1 MHHVNRDIAPVIG
14 NCCIKNFLPE
24 LKIKKCEICETPH
37 KRWKYN
43 LCKECQAKQKTRDRN
58 RKIKEKADLK
68 KKKYGSMYNYFYKS
82 Y

>member
-37 KRWKYN
+37 KRWKYAKHHIKGGN
-43 LCKECQAKQKTRDRN
+43 IIFVRSAKQNKRQE
-58 RKIKEKADLK
+58 IGIEKLK
-68 KKKYGSMYNYFYKS
+68 KRLI
-82 Y
+82 